1 LWVPAVPA
9 DPPPSL
15 AIYPRRSMP
24 RTPQK
29 FRVPIEPAYVEELRA
44 RCEQA
49 GLGEVAKVA
58 GIARQTLWRQLTGG
72 SDHNQNP
79 DGIERIRHALAKV
92 ERRPLMP
99 PPLVGV
105 RGEAHHAWIRI
116 ADVLDPDE
124 LDAFTA
130 DPTEVVT
137 VLRKALGKARK
148 KSRSLM

>member
-1 LWVPAVPA
+1 
-9 DPPPSL
+9 
-15 AIYPRRSMP
+15 MP

-29 FRVPIEPAYVEELRA
+29 YRVPIDPAYVEELRA

-49 GLGEVAKVA
+49 GLTDVAKAAGVA
-58 GIARQTLWRQLTGG
+58 RSTLWRQMTGG

-105 RGEAHHAWIRI
+105 RGQAHHAWIRL
-116 ADVLDPDE
+116 ADDLDPQE
-124 LDAFTA
+124 LETLVG
-130 DPTEVVT
+130 DPAAALAA
-137 VLRKALGKARK
+137 LRKALGKAKK
-148 KSRSLM
+148 KS

>member
-1 LWVPAVPA
+1 LWAPAVPA

-29 FRVPIEPAYVEELRA
+29 YRVPIDPAYVEELRA

-49 GLGEVAKVA
+49 GLTDVAKAAGVA
-58 GIARQTLWRQLTGG
+58 RSTLWRQMTGG

-105 RGEAHHAWIRI
+105 RGQAHHAWIRL
-116 ADVLDPDE
+116 ADDLDPQE
-124 LDAFTA
+124 LETLVG
-130 DPTEVVT
+130 DPAAALAA
-137 VLRKALGKARK
+137 LRKALGKAKK
-148 KSRSLM
+148 KS

>member
-1 LWVPAVPA
+1 
-9 DPPPSL
+9 
-15 AIYPRRSMP
+15 MP
-24 RTPQK
+24 RTPQR
-29 FRVPIEPAYVEELRA
+29 FRVPIEAAYVAELKD

-49 GLGEVAKVA
+49 GLGEVAKAA

-92 ERRPLMP
+92 ERRALMP

-116 ADVLDPDE
+116 AD
-124 LDAFTA
+124 
-130 DPTEVVT
+130 
-137 VLRKALGKARK
+137 ALGAQELEKAATDPAAVVALVRK
-148 KSRSLM
+148 GLGKKKG